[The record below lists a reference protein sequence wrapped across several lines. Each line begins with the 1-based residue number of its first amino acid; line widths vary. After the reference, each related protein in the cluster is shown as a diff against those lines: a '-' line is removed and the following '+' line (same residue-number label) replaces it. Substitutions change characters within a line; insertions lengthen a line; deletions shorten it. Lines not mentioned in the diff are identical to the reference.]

1 MSDIVLS
8 PLSEAKAQLSLKTV
22 ELDKHYKQE
31 LKTTEAELSA
41 LNDKKQLLEA
51 KRETLRYKIQEIA
64 ELRDS
69 GLIKREDYDEKAAR
83 QKKQEIET
91 FLKESAESAANN
103 ALAGLNNNKSTT
115 KTTKKYDLEQFL
127 PDTNAIEKAVRE
139 VHLQRDAANSN
150 ESQISSKD
158 DDDERDL
165 INSIIHN
172 DRDAAELKDFSKQM
186 KKYTHN
192 KEFNNVDALKETLA
206 AKETPG
212 VTFSFDGL
220 DDDVRQ
226 DMREEVAK
234 VKAKKCDR
242 DVVGKAKKMTT
253 RKSSKKNKT

>member
-8 PLSEAKAQLSLKTV
+8 PLSEAKAQLSLKSV

-51 KRETLRYKIQEIA
+51 TSIQEIA

>member
-1 MSDIVLS
+1 MPVSS

-31 LKTTEAELSA
+31 LKTIEAELCA

-51 KRETLRYKIQEIA
+51 KRETVRYKIEEIA
-64 ELRDS
+64 DLRDR
-69 GLIKREDYDEKAAR
+69 G
-83 QKKQEIET
+83 
-91 FLKESAESAANN
+91 ANN
-103 ALAGLNNNKSTT
+103 AFAVLNGNKSTT
-115 KTTKKYDLEQFL
+115 KTTKKYDLEPFL

-139 VHLQRDAANSN
+139 VHLQRDAANFN
-150 ESQISSKD
+150 KSQISSKD

-165 INSIIHN
+165 INSISHN
-172 DRDAAELKDFSKQM
+172 DRDVTELKDFSKQM
-186 KKYTHN
+186 LTSQLKKYTHN

-206 AKETPG
+206 AKETP
-212 VTFSFDGL
+212 FSFDGL

-242 DVVGKAKKMTT
+242 DVVDKAKKMTT
-253 RKSSKKNKT
+253 RKSSKKNKK